1 MLPREHVRWQSVA
14 LPTEHGGWG
23 LTAEPAVLGLLVA
36 PSAAGLLLAL
46 AAMVAFLARAPLK
59 LVLVDEWRGRRL
71 ARTDLARRV
80 LGVELLVLAGL
91 AIGASLLADAPFWWP
106 LVVAVPLVAVALWFD
121 MRSRSRRLLPE
132 LAATVAVAAVAPMIV
147 LADGEAARL
156 GVALWLVM
164 AGRAMASMPFVRL
177 QIDRLRHGDRPVATS
192 DAAQVVA
199 VLAGAIAVVVDRSVL
214 VGGLGLAV
222 LALVHLVTIR
232 RPPVPAKVLGLRET
246 GLGAALVLATAIG
259 VLAS

>member
-23 LTAEPAVLGLLVA
+23 LTAEPALLGLLVA
-36 PSAAGLLLAL
+36 LSRAGALLAV
-46 AAMVAFLARAPLK
+46 AAMVAFLARTPLK
-59 LVLVDEWRGRRL
+59 LVLVDRWRGRHLPRT
-71 ARTDLARRV
+71 ARAQQI

-91 AIGASLLADAPFWWP
+91 VAGAILLADAPFWWP

-147 LADGEAARL
+147 LADGGSAGLAA
-156 GVALWLVM
+156 ALWLVM
-164 AGRAMASMPFVRL
+164 AARAVASMPFVRVQL
-177 QIDRLRHGDRPVATS
+177 DRLRHGARPVGQS
-192 DAAQVVA
+192 DAAQFAAVVG
-199 VLAGAIAVVVDRSVL
+199 GAIAIVIDQAVVVGCVGL
-214 VGGLGLAV
+214 VA
-222 LALVHLVTIR
+222 LALVHLAAVR

-246 GLGAALVLATAIG
+246 GLGAALVLATALG
-259 VLAS
+259 VILA